1 MPDFQSLKTRKGTAR
16 IVSVGLSGPFVWTSA
31 VYLAPGTHTSIPS
44 ITGASSWL
52 RSLMQ
57 SLIQIRALTLFATL
71 SCGLSTGPAYSLRI
85 LRPTCGNAAV
95 CRRTKVDVGHISCV
109 VVLDHASAPVPIS
122 RVHLRRFAYL
132 SIVSSKVVS
141 RTPSSPL
148 KASPPS
154 QAFHCLYC
162 SCADFSSAN
171 VPRSVFT
178 SRKHPI
184 GTIPSSFPL
193 VRITPFADL

>member
-1 MPDFQSLKTRKGTAR
+1 METRKGTAR

-57 SLIQIRALTLFATL
+57 SLIQIRASTLFATL

-85 LRPTCGNAAV
+85 LRPTCVNAAV

-109 VVLDHASAPVPIS
+109 VVLDHASAPLPIS
-122 RVHLRRFAYL
+122 RVHTRRVAYL
-132 SIVSSKVVS
+132 SIVSSKVAS

-148 KASPPS
+148 KASSPPS
-154 QAFHCLYC
+154 QAFHCLSTALAPTSPRPTC
-162 SCADFSSAN
+162 LEVSSPLEN
-171 VPRSVFT
+171 TPRALSP
-178 SRKHPI
+178 RR
-184 GTIPSSFPL
+184 FPL
-193 VRITPFADL
+193 